1 VRIRN
6 LQSGYALLTMI
17 FLAAV
22 MLIAAAVAVP
32 RVMQQGRRERELE
45 TIWRGKQYAR
55 AVKLFYRKNGRF
67 PHSMDELTK
76 PVNNVRFLRQP
87 YKDPFNREDGSWRLI
102 YVGPM
107 GQLIGSVK
115 PALPGQGGP
124 AIQLPGAPGAPS
136 TVPGGAQPP
145 GQLLPQP
152 GQPPVGTP
160 TTPTQPMTPIVPSS
174 GLGGPVIGG
183 NIIGVGSKVN
193 QPSIIV
199 YDGGATYREWEF
211 IWNPAK
217 DPITVGGAPT
227 GTTGVGPQPG
237 TPLQPPPPPP
247 ATTPASEL
255 TPAENLCFSERVLVC
270 GSVARGFEQLRTSSA
285 SGSA

>member
-1 VRIRN
+1 MSRQR
-6 LQSGYALLTMI
+6 QKGYAFLTVI
-17 FLAAV
+17 FLAAA
-22 MLIAAAVAVP
+22 MMIAAAIAVP
-32 RVMQQGRRERELE
+32 RVIQQGRREKELE

-67 PHSMDELTK
+67 PHSLEELTK
-76 PVNNVRFLRQP
+76 PVNNVRFLRQE

-102 YVGPM
+102 YVGPL

-124 AIQLPGAPGAPS
+124 AIQLPGAPGAPG
-136 TVPGGAQPP
+136 TTLGAPTGMQPP
-145 GQLLPQP
+145 GRTTPTT
-152 GQPPVGTP
+152 GQPPTGISTTPQQPIFGTP
-160 TTPTQPMTPIVPSS
+160 ATGMS
-174 GLGGPVIGG
+174 GPVIGG

-217 DPITVGGAPT
+217 DPLILGGAPT
-227 GTTGVGPQPG
+227 GTTGLGTPAGGP
-237 TPLQPPPPPP
+237 PLQPPPPLPP
-247 ATTPASEL
+247 PRQ
-255 TPAENLCFSERVLVC
+255 PPN
-270 GSVARGFEQLRTSSA
+270 
-285 SGSA
+285 